1 MSILPEDKEEKTMQV
16 SVASENAEAI
26 GGVLIAFFAALMAIS
41 QMVNGEL
48 EEEMMIAHNKVVH
61 YSSWYQ
67 SKSIKES
74 LKEGELN
81 YLETLLSAGIVTQE
95 NQEIVKTRIRETSDK
110 IAKYGA
116 EKTELMLGSANIPK
130 ENWTQDLDG
139 KMGVIVG
146 VREWEV
152 LADEYDVATKK
163 FDIGM
168 LFFQISIVLGAVCI
182 IIYDNPKL
190 QRMFIK
196 LMVVFGTIGLI
207 MSIYGYIL
215 AP

>member
-1 MSILPEDKEEKTMQV
+1 MIHDTKKGDTVQV

-26 GGVLIAFFAALMAIS
+26 GGVLIAFFAALMAIA

-48 EEEMMIAHNKVVH
+48 EEEMMIAHNKVAN

-74 LKEGELN
+74 LYESELN
-81 YLETLLSAGIVTQE
+81 YLETLMDAGVVSPE
-95 NQEIVKTRIRETSDK
+95 NQGVVTSKITETKAK
-110 IAKYGA
+110 IKKYGD
-116 EKTELMLGSANIPK
+116 EKTELLLGSSNISK
-130 ENWTQDLDG
+130 EEWAQDLDG
-139 KMGVIVG
+139 EMGAITG
-146 VREWEV
+146 VKEWEV
-152 LADEYDVATKK
+152 LANEYDVATHK

-168 LFFQISIVLGAVCI
+168 LFFQISIVLGAICI

-190 QRMFIK
+190 QKGFII
-196 LMVVFGTIGLI
+196 LMVVCGIFGLI
-207 MSIYGYIL
+207 LSIYGYSL

>member
-1 MSILPEDKEEKTMQV
+1 MSKKNNNTEMVEV
-16 SVASENAEAI
+16 SVASERAEAI

-48 EEEMMIAHNKVVH
+48 EEEMMIAHNKVVN

-74 LKEGELN
+74 LKESELN
-81 YLETLLSAGIVTQE
+81 YLENLINTGLISEE
-95 NQEIVKTRIRETSDK
+95 NKPK
-110 IAKYGA
+110 IEATIQATKEKIEKYNL
-116 EKTELMLGSANIPK
+116 EKTEILIGSSHVGEAQ
-130 ENWTQDLDG
+130 WTQDLNG
-139 KMGVIVG
+139 ELGQIIGVK
-146 VREWEV
+146 EWET
-152 LADEYDVATKK
+152 LADEYDIATKK
-163 FDIGM
+163 FDLGM

-190 QRMFIK
+190 QKAFITMMIIFGVIGI
-196 LMVVFGTIGLI
+196 LMST
-207 MSIYGYIL
+207 YGYSL

>member
-1 MSILPEDKEEKTMQV
+1 MSASNQTEKMVSV
-16 SVASENAEAI
+16 SVASERAEAI

-48 EEEMMIAHNKVVH
+48 EEEMMIAHNKVVN

-74 LKEGELN
+74 LKESELD
-81 YLETLLSAGIVTQE
+81 YLETLLNSGIITEE
-95 NQEIVKTRIRETSDK
+95 NRTGIYSRIERTKTK

-116 EKTELMLGSANIPK
+116 EKTEILLGSANIAK
-130 ENWTQDLDG
+130 EEWAQDLDG
-139 KMGVIVG
+139 EMGKIVG
-146 VREWEV
+146 VKEWEI
-152 LADEYDVATKK
+152 LADEYDLATKK
-163 FDIGM
+163 FDLGM

-190 QRMFIK
+190 QKAFIS
-196 LMVVFGTIGLI
+196 LMIVFGIIGI
-207 MSIYGYIL
+207 FMSVYGYL
-215 AP
+215 LSP

>member
-1 MSILPEDKEEKTMQV
+1 MSASNQTEKMVSV
-16 SVASENAEAI
+16 SVASERAEAI

-48 EEEMMIAHNKVVH
+48 EEEMMIAHNKVVN

-74 LKEGELN
+74 LKESELD
-81 YLETLLSAGIVTQE
+81 YLETLLNSGIITEE
-95 NQEIVKTRIRETSDK
+95 NRTGIDSRIERTKTK

-116 EKTELMLGSANIPK
+116 EKTEILLGSANIAK
-130 ENWTQDLDG
+130 EEWAQDLDG
-139 KMGVIVG
+139 EMGKIVG
-146 VREWEV
+146 VKEWEI
-152 LADEYDVATKK
+152 LADEYDLATKK
-163 FDIGM
+163 FDLGM

-190 QRMFIK
+190 QKAFIS
-196 LMVVFGTIGLI
+196 LMIVFGIIGI
-207 MSIYGYIL
+207 FMSVYGYL
-215 AP
+215 LSP